1 MSKKLPRYPGA
12 QPFETHQQSIF
23 FGRDKDIEAL
33 CRKIRQEPLT
43 VLYSKSGMGKSS
55 LLNAGI
61 IPQIE
66 QEGEYRTLRIR
77 FNAWDK
83 DAPAELRPPMPDV
96 RCRETIRGGK
106 AAVPTFLDKLIENEA
121 TLWHDLKEQQILA
134 HREIEKGGQAA
145 PKMLLLFDQFEELF
159 TYPAEAVLAFRKQL
173 AEALYTPLPSR
184 YWDMLELYGKDE
196 HPLTEAEQTLLQK
209 PMDLRVVMAIRQD
222 RMHLLGQ
229 LSDYLPS
236 VSKTWYELRPL
247 TPAQARKAITA
258 PAAEKGVF
266 DSDPFRYEEQALDV
280 MLNFLTKKGSEPI
293 ESTQLQIVCNSIEIK
308 AAGQSLALIRPT
320 DVGDL
325 DAVIENYYL
334 EKIASV
340 GDGAQQLAARRLVE
354 DGLIYEEEE
363 RRLSLY
369 EGLILKVYAVSP
381 ETLRKLVDSH
391 LLRAEPSLHG
401 GYTYEL
407 SHDTL
412 VAPVLKAK
420 GKRKEEERVEVEREA
435 QRRKE
440 LELEELRRRAEEE
453 RQKAEQEKLLRE
465 QAEQAKAEAEKQRA
479 LAQKNERWAKART
492 NLAAVIAV
500 IAFGLAGFAFYSNY
514 RAGLARSEADKSA
527 EIARKE
533 LKARIDL
540 EIKKYLFAAERM
552 KKREDFDMAKKILE
566 EARKLDSLN
575 TDVKK
580 LLEELQ

>member
-1 MSKKLPRYPGA
+1 
-12 QPFETHQQSIF
+12 
-23 FGRDKDIEAL
+23 
-33 CRKIRQEPLT
+33 
-43 VLYSKSGMGKSS
+43 
-55 LLNAGI
+55 
-61 IPQIE
+61 
-66 QEGEYRTLRIR
+66 
-77 FNAWDK
+77 
-83 DAPAELRPPMPDV
+83 
-96 RCRETIRGGK
+96 
-106 AAVPTFLDKLIENEA
+106 
-121 TLWHDLKEQQILA
+121 
-134 HREIEKGGQAA
+134 
-145 PKMLLLFDQFEELF
+145 
-159 TYPAEAVLAFRKQL
+159 
-173 AEALYTPLPSR
+173 
-184 YWDMLELYGKDE
+184 MLELYGKDE
-196 HPLTEAEQTLLQK
+196 NPLTEAEQTLLQK
-209 PMDLRVVMAIRQD
+209 PLDLRVVMAIRQD

-258 PAAEKGVF
+258 PAAKEGVF
-266 DSDPFRYEEQALDV
+266 DSAPFRYEEQALDV

-308 AAGQSLALIRPT
+308 VAGQSLALIRPA

-340 GDGAQQLAARRLVE
+340 GDEAQQLAARRLVE

-420 GKRKEEERVEVEREA
+420 GKRKEEERVEAEREA

-492 NLAAVIAV
+492 KVAAIAFV
-500 IAFGLAGFAFYSNY
+500 IAFGLAVVAGVFYVKAT
-514 RAGLARSEADKSA
+514 RSA
-527 EIARKE
+527 EAAKKELQARKKLELAKFKQQAQAYME
-533 LKARIDL
+533 LKEYILALQKWEAALAIDSTGGEGLKVKEQVAFCREQL
-540 EIKKYLFAAERM
+540 EK
-552 KKREDFDMAKKILE
+552 
-566 EARKLDSLN
+566 
-575 TDVKK
+575 
-580 LLEELQ
+580 